1 MKSNLN
7 KIILNFALILFLSS
21 CHTFEHQNIFLD
33 TKKRDE
39 IQYEG
44 IDNLKEK
51 SKKTKIDDIDKNEPS
66 NEIEMAPINTPKQ
79 KQKVKTVALSK
90 KIYIPKTKIFK
101 LDVIKHWSEKKLIQ
115 KMGQSDF
122 IKEEGKLKSY
132 QYYFSSCFLDIFFL
146 KRKSSYYVKHIQTRS
161 TKLYGKIKPEKC
173 LKEISNKINRYP

>member
-21 CHTFEHQNIFLD
+21 CHTFEHQNIYLD

-51 SKKTKIDDIDKNEPS
+51 SKKTKIDDIDKNKPS
-66 NEIEMAPINTPKQ
+66 NEIEMAPINMPKQ

-90 KIYIPKTKIFK
+90 KINIPKTKIFE
-101 LDVIKHWSEKKLIQ
+101 LDVIKNWSEKKLIQ

-146 KRKSSYYVKHIQTRS
+146 KRKNGYYVKHIQTRS
-161 TKLYGKIKPEKC
+161 TKLYGKIKPKKC
-173 LKEISNKINRYP
+173 LREISNKINRHP

>member
-7 KIILNFALILFLSS
+7 KIIFNFALILFLSS

-33 TKKRDE
+33 TTKKDE
-39 IQYEG
+39 IQYKE
-44 IDNLKEK
+44 IDNLEEK
-51 SKKTKIDDIDKNEPS
+51 STKTKDDDIYKNKLS
-66 NEIEMAPINTPKQ
+66 NKIEMAPINVPKQ
-79 KQKVKTVALSK
+79 KQSVKTVALSK
-90 KIYIPKTKIFK
+90 KINIPKTKIFE
-101 LDVIKHWSEKKLIQ
+101 LDVIKNWSEKKLIQ

-146 KRKSSYYVKHIQTRS
+146 KTKNGYYVNHIQTRS

-173 LKEISNKINRYP
+173 LKEISDKINKHP

>member
-21 CHTFEHQNIFLD
+21 CHTFEHQNNFLD
-33 TKKRDE
+33 AKKKDTR
-39 IQYEG
+39 QNKK
-44 IDNLKEK
+44 IDNLEEK
-51 SKKTKIDDIDKNEPS
+51 STKTKIIDIDRNKPS
-66 NEIEMAPINTPKQ
+66 NEVEMAPINAPKQ
-79 KQKVKTVALSK
+79 KQRVQTVVLSK
-90 KIYIPKTKIFK
+90 KINIPKTKIFE
-101 LDVIKHWSEKKLIQ
+101 LDEIKNWSEKKLIQ

-146 KRKSSYYVKHIQTRS
+146 KRKNGYYVNHIQTRS

-173 LKEISNKINRYP
+173 LKEISNKINKYP

>member
-39 IQYEG
+39 IQNKE

-51 SKKTKIDDIDKNEPS
+51 STKTKIDDINKNKPS
-66 NEIEMAPINTPKQ
+66 NEIEMAPINVPKQ
-79 KQKVKTVALSK
+79 KLKVKTVALSK
-90 KIYIPKTKIFK
+90 KINIPKTKIFK
-101 LDVIKHWSEKKLIQ
+101 LDVIKNWSERKLIQ

-132 QYYFSSCFLDIFFL
+132 QYYFSSCFLDVFFI
-146 KRKSSYYVKHIQTRS
+146 KKANGYYVNYIQTRP
-161 TKLYGKIKPEKC
+161 TKLRGKIEPENC
-173 LKEISNKINRYP
+173 LKEISDKLN

>member
-33 TKKRDE
+33 TIKRDKIKHKE
-39 IQYEG
+39 

-51 SKKTKIDDIDKNEPS
+51 STKTKIDDINKHKPS
-66 NEIEMAPINTPKQ
+66 NEIEMAPINMPKQ

-90 KIYIPKTKIFK
+90 KINIPKTKIFK
-101 LDVIKHWSEKKLIQ
+101 LDVIKNWSEKKLIQ
-115 KMGQSDF
+115 KLGQSDF

-132 QYYFSSCFLDIFFL
+132 QYYFCEILKFPPKIYLSLVNLIILD
-146 KRKSSYYVKHIQTRS
+146 Q
-161 TKLYGKIKPEKC
+161 
-173 LKEISNKINRYP
+173 